1 MWFRKPLL
9 EPFSSP
15 SITQR
20 MNPKRAQML
29 EKWFIGNNEVKL
41 DENIFSLIRRKAAV
55 GCVGQEDNIR
65 NNDGGLGTLS
75 ARDFTEDF
83 QKAYKTAGSP
93 NWVGSYCDETF
104 SESTG
109 LNSFLIKSILILVYF
124 IICCFS
130 VFFFLDNLIWW
141 RSVKINFS
149 IKSRSNRQN

>member
-41 DENIFSLIRRKAAV
+41 DENIFPLIRRKAAV

-65 NNDGGLGTLS
+65 NNDGRLGMLS
-75 ARDFTEDF
+75 AGDLTEDF
-83 QKAYKTAGSP
+83 QKASQTAGIP
-93 NWVGSYCDETF
+93 NWVGSYCGETF
-104 SESTG
+104 SESMG
-109 LNSFLIKSILILVYF
+109 FKSFLIKSILVLVYF
-124 IICCFS
+124 IIGW
-130 VFFFLDNLIWW
+130 FFNE
-141 RSVKINFS
+141 
-149 IKSRSNRQN
+149 